1 MIFGGEIHRLHEPRK
16 SDVRIAVNF
25 FPWKKKTKEN
35 IRNNTALPMCHDDGK
50 NIQIVSDKVDVTSL
64 KEWCIF
70 FVTTCGWKPSS
81 TSYILCIY
89 STYVI
94 MIYVMYNMFDS

>member
-1 MIFGGEIHRLHEPRK
+1 MIFGGEIHRLHKPRK

-25 FPWKKKTKEN
+25 FPWKKTKEN

-64 KEWCIF
+64 KEWCMF
-70 FVTTCGWKPSS
+70 FC
-81 TSYILCIY
+81 YHHQQ
-89 STYVI
+89 VI